1 MQNKIIIYG
10 NRGMTLENDI
20 NITNEYYNN
29 NKIALIYKK
38 PIPIK
43 VIKVNYAKTRIL
55 DGFYETQSTLD
66 YNGIYKEKYIEFDAK
81 ETRSKTSYPLSNIHA
96 HQLEHIKNVLCFK
109 GIVFLIIRFVMLD
122 KTYLV
127 MGNDLINYI
136 INVKNSEFIEV
147 CRTIKAELG
156 IDFLN
161 KNDRKSIPLSFF
173 EEYGHLLTLKY
184 TPRLDYLSIIDKIL
198 TNN

>member
-1 MQNKIIIYG
+1 MLYPGKAKKAYQKPVSYAR
-10 NRGMTLENDI
+10 RGMDLENLINEANKYYLDNDI
-20 NITNEYYNN
+20 
-29 NKIALIYKK
+29 AVIYKK
-38 PIPIK
+38 PTPIR

-81 ETRSKTSYPLSNIHA
+81 ETRSKTSYPLSNIHK
-96 HQLEHIKNVLCFK
+96 HQLEHIKNVLYFK

-136 INVKNSEFIEV
+136 NDIE
-147 CRTIKAELG
+147 
-156 IDFLN
+156 
-161 KNDRKSIPLSFF
+161 RKSIPLSFF